1 MAKPIKGVSNVKKSM
16 IAILVLLC
24 ILSGCGHMSVREQ
37 AVNSTTSQDDGVDV
51 EVKTGIYQKDWS
63 DPVGKLTDPLIPDK
77 ETAVKIATAIL
88 ESIQAKG
95 YWKTYTLHS
104 IYFDTAEEVWLVSFG
119 EEQDDIGA
127 LIDGGGCTIAIKKSN
142 AEVLGVWAG
151 E

>member
-1 MAKPIKGVSNVKKSM
+1 MKKSM

-63 DPVGKLTDPLIPDK
+63 DPVGKLTDPLVPDK

-119 EEQDDIGA
+119 EVANTSGA
-127 LIDGGGCTIAIKKSN
+127 VSMGSGCSIAIKKSN
-142 AEVLGVWAG
+142 AEVLGVWA
-151 E
+151 EE